1 MLGVLKSN
9 PEAIRRLRK
18 AKGHSTLTLAEESTV
33 SQQRISDL
41 EKEPTVVRSMTA
53 KRLADA
59 LGVQITDIATVHPD
73 DEPSEVA
80 S

>member
-1 MLGVLKSN
+1 MFSGVLMSK
-9 PEAIRRLRK
+9 PEEIRKLRK
-18 AKGHSTLTLAEESTV
+18 EQGHSTLTLAEESTV

-41 EKEPTVVRSMTA
+41 EKEPTALRSMTA

-59 LGVQITDIATVHPD
+59 LGVQITDIATVLP
-73 DEPSEVA
+73 DEPDVVA

>member
-1 MLGVLKSN
+1 MLKSK

-18 AKGHSTLTLAEESTV
+18 QKGHSTLTLAEESTV

-41 EKEPTVVRSMTA
+41 EQQPTVLRSMTA

-59 LGVQITDIATVHPD
+59 LGVQITDIATVYD
-73 DEPSEVA
+73 DDPQTEGVA